1 MKFLKIYSLFLFVA
15 LMGLVS
21 CDETEEVGEYDN
33 WAARNVAFID
43 SIADVAHTDES
54 GEWKIFLVDGVDPLK
69 VLQRNDKNQ
78 YYVYCNVIRESDGVE
93 TPDYSDTVLVNYR
106 GRLIPSRTYP
116 DGRIFDES
124 YYGQLAPEINVPQ
137 KMNVSGVSI
146 LRGWTAAVSHM
157 RKGMTL
163 ASGDVWRVYIPS
175 TLGYEGSTSVSGIP
189 AYSTLIFD
197 INLVDISPVGTPV
210 PEM

>member
-21 CDETEEVGEYDN
+21 CDETKEAGEYDN
-33 WAARNVAFID
+33 WAVRNAAFID
-43 SIADVAHTDES
+43 SIATVARANES
-54 GEWKIFLVDGVDPLK
+54 GDWKVFLVDGV
-69 VLQRNDKNQ
+69 NDTLHWDNQ
-78 YYVYCNVIRESDGVE
+78 YYVYCNVVRSSDGDK
-93 TPDYSDTVLVNYR
+93 TPEYSDTVLVNYR
-106 GRLIPSRTYP
+106 GRLIPSKTYP

-124 YYGQLAPEINVPQ
+124 YYGQLDPEINVPQ
-137 KMNVSGVSI
+137 KMNVAGYSI
-146 LRGWTAAVSHM
+146 LRGWSVAVSRM
-157 RKGMTL
+157 RKGETL

-197 INLVDISPVGTPV
+197 INLVDFYPVGTPV
-210 PEM
+210 PDVLN